1 MLAGMEANL
10 MKAALA
16 AQRIEIT
23 EYHVYTKLAEVCKDE
38 KNSAVLRSIAE
49 AEKAHAAFWKD
60 KTGREVAPANLR
72 VLWYVLLARILG
84 LTFVLKVMERREGT
98 GSKRYDLL
106 GEAIPETRKISLEE
120 SEHEKALL
128 GMLDEER
135 LQYIGSIVLGLN
147 DALVELTGA
156 LAGFS
161 LALPDTR
168 LITIAGLVT
177 GISAAFSMAASDFL
191 SSRAEGDPKA
201 GRSAVYTGVTYLI
214 TVIVMILPFLLF
226 SNPFVSL
233 AITMSIV
240 IVIILAFNYYLAV
253 AKDLNFLRRF
263 LEMTAISM
271 GVAAFSF
278 FLGYALKALFGIDA

>member
-1 MLAGMEANL
+1 MDANL

-23 EYHVYTKLAEVCKDE
+23 EYHVYTKLADGCKDE
-38 KNSAVLRSIAE
+38 KNAAVLRSIGE
-49 AEKAHAAFWKD
+49 AEKEHAAFWKG
-60 KTGREVAPANLR
+60 KTGRDVAPATLR
-72 VLWYVLLARILG
+72 VLWYVVLARILG

-106 GEAIPETRKISLEE
+106 GEAIPETKQISRDEA
-120 SEHEKALL
+120 EHEKALL

-191 SSRAEGDPKA
+191 SSRAEGNPKA
-201 GRSAVYTGVTYLI
+201 GRSALYTGVAYFI
-214 TVIVMILPFLLF
+214 TVILMIMPFLLL
-226 SNPFVSL
+226 SNAFVSL
-233 AITMSIV
+233 AITLGIV
-240 IVIILAFNYYLAV
+240 VVIILCFNYYLSV
-253 AKDLNFLRRF
+253 AKDLKFLRRF
-263 LEMTAISM
+263 LEMTAISF

>member
-1 MLAGMEANL
+1 MEAKL

-23 EYHVYTKLAEVCKDE
+23 EYHVYAKLAERCKDE
-38 KNSAVLRSIAE
+38 KNAAVLRSIGE
-49 AEKAHAAFWKD
+49 AEKAHAAFWKG
-60 KTGREVAPANLR
+60 KTGRDMAPESLR
-72 VLWYVLLARILG
+72 VLWYVLLARVLG

-98 GSKRYDLL
+98 GSKRYELL
-106 GEAIPETRKISLEE
+106 GEAIPEAKKIGQEE

-191 SSRAEGDPKA
+191 SSRAEGDPRA
-201 GRSAVYTGVTYLI
+201 GRSALYTGVTYLI
-214 TVIVMILPFLLF
+214 TVLLMILPFLLL
-226 SNPFVSL
+226 SNAFVSL
-233 AITMSIV
+233 AITMGIV
-240 IVIILAFNYYLAV
+240 IVIILSFNYYLSV

-278 FLGYALKALFGIDA
+278 FLGYALKALFGISA